1 MSSKENRKDPVWW
14 TDGNGNDEYVNGY
27 KDWCGACKADTLRS
41 KHGRCTICVQLAEER
56 ADFYANTRDDYAYN
70 FRR

>member
-27 KDWCGACKADTLRS
+27 KDWCGVCAHDTPRS
-41 KHGRCTICVQLAEER
+41 RHGKCSVCVEVAERR
-56 ADFYANTRDDYAYN
+56 ADFYRDTRGM
-70 FRR
+70 